1 MSVINVTVTNAGPT
15 NVAVSSGSTVNATVG
30 NGGVVNVALGTIS
43 PGNATVVSG
52 TLTINSTT
60 TLAAGSS
67 AFAKNVGTAFAASLD
82 IGIPAGP
89 ATLVSVGNTTTLA
102 AGSNATVNSTA
113 SGGNLTL
120 AFGIPRG
127 ANGINGVTP
136 SFAIGNVTTG
146 AAGSSASVTA
156 TATNSGANVTLDLT
170 IPRGDPGTS
179 GSNGANGTSIT
190 LSSATPANLGT
201 ASAGTSNL
209 AARADH
215 IHSLPVIAYGNLSG
229 VPANFPT
236 NTTLVNGLN
245 SSYSGINHGHN
256 YVTSLNNLTGGLTLA
271 AGSNVTL
278 TANGSTLTLS
288 SAGGIGANDAVDGGD
303 YVGELIFGITF
314 GLQPQSQ
321 NVSTTFSSWSNVSP
335 ISSSS
340 NSSVFSVS
348 YSDALGRYYASLY
361 EGGVLSSS
369 NLSSWQTVTVPHAGS
384 GNGANFDHL
393 ITGVS
398 SNGTRAVM
406 AALPLGYAQTSNNSY
421 ATQNQAWYSDNGSSW
436 TVATTTSGGGSGYG
450 FQSVTFGDGRF
461 VALLRNAPEAVFS
474 DASRINTN
482 LIKTSTDGAT
492 WTTRALPNSFNS
504 GISISYGSGV
514 FVATFENGYDSWN
527 GSGYPLNHSRYVT
540 STDGISWTSRTIPGA
555 AGGYRPMS
563 VASNG
568 TVHVMVVLGSD
579 PVSGGLGT
587 AVNTAY
593 TSTDGVTW
601 TARTLPSS
609 ARWSRVAYGAGRFVL
624 TNALGS
630 TDVLTSRDGV
640 TWTLGDLG
648 VQASGVVSTGNATTL
663 YAPPTYASGYGRSA
677 SATTASASLTVSASV
692 SGGAAVAY
700 QWQSSTDAGSTW
712 SNVAN
717 ATSSTLS
724 LTGLTTA
731 NSGTRYR
738 AAASATGATTV
749 FSQSATLT
757 VSG

>member
-1 MSVINVTVTNAGPT
+1 MI
-15 NVAVSSGSTVNATVG
+15 
-30 NGGVVNVALGTIS
+30 
-43 PGNATVVSG
+43 
-52 TLTINSTT
+52 
-60 TLAAGSS
+60 
-67 AFAKNVGTAFAASLD
+67 AS
-82 IGIPAGP
+82 
-89 ATLVSVGNTTTLA
+89 
-102 AGSNATVNSTA
+102 GSNATVTSNL
-113 SGGNLTL
+113 SGSNLTL

-179 GSNGANGTSIT
+179 GSNGTNGTSIT
-190 LSSATPANLGT
+190 LSNGTPANLGT
-201 ASAGTSNL
+201 ASAGSSNL

-215 IHSLPVIAYGNLSG
+215 IHNLPVIAYANLSG

-236 NTTLVNGLN
+236 NTTLVTGLN

-256 YVTSLNNLTGGLTLA
+256 YVTALNNLTGSLTLA

-288 SAGGIGANDAVDGGD
+288 SVGGLGANDSVDGGD
-303 YVGELIFGITF
+303 YVGEILFGITF

-321 NVSTTFSSWSNVSP
+321 NVSTTFSSWSNVAP
-335 ISSSS
+335 IS
-340 NSSVFSVS
+340 NSANNALFSAS
-348 YSDALGRYYASLY
+348 YAETLGRFYVSLY
-361 EGGVLSSS
+361 AGGVLSSS

-384 GNGANFDHL
+384 GNGTNFDHL
-393 ITGVS
+393 ITGLA
-398 SNGTRAVM
+398 SNGTRTVM
-406 AALPLGYAQTSNNSY
+406 TALPLGYSQTSNTSY
-421 ATQNQAWYSDNGSSW
+421 ATQNQAWYSDNGSDW
-436 TVATTTSGGGSGYG
+436 TVATTTTPGGGLGYG
-450 FQSVTFGDGRF
+450 FQSVAFGDGRF
-461 VALLRNAPEAVFS
+461 VALLRNYPETVFQ
-474 DASRINTN
+474 DTSRINTN

-514 FVATFENGYDSWN
+514 FVATFQNGYDSWN
-527 GSGYPLNHSRYVT
+527 GSSYPVNNSRYVT
-540 STDGISWTSRTIPGA
+540 STDGINWTSRTIPGA
-555 AGGYRPMS
+555 TGGFRPVS
-563 VASNG
+563 VVSNG

-579 PVSGGLGT
+579 TVSSGFGT
-587 AVNTAY
+587 ATNTAY

-601 TARTLPSS
+601 TSRTLPSS
-609 ARWSRVAYGAGRFVL
+609 ARWSRVVYAAGRFVL
-624 TNALGS
+624 TSQLGS
-630 TDVLTSRDGV
+630 TDVVTSTDGV

-648 VQASGVVSTGNATTL
+648 VSASSVVSTGNATTI
-663 YAPPTYASGYGRSA
+663 YVPPAYASGYGRSA

-692 SGGAAVAY
+692 SGGAAVSY

-712 SNVAN
+712 ANVSN
-717 ATSSTLS
+717 ATTSTLS

-738 AAASATGATTV
+738 AAASATGAATAL
-749 FSQSATLT
+749 SQSATLT